1 METQKNM
8 NDEDHYC
15 ENCGM
20 DLYGMGPVYVD
31 YMNMPYCSIDC
42 LAERNTYRKYK
53 TIEEANREGNK

>member
-1 METQKNM
+1 M

-31 YMNMPYCSIDC
+31 YMDMPYCSIDC
-42 LAERNTYRKYK
+42 LAERNTYRKYCLK
-53 TIEEANREGNK
+53 FNILRGTSNGKYY

>member
-1 METQKNM
+1 M

-31 YMNMPYCSIDC
+31 YMDMPYCSIDC